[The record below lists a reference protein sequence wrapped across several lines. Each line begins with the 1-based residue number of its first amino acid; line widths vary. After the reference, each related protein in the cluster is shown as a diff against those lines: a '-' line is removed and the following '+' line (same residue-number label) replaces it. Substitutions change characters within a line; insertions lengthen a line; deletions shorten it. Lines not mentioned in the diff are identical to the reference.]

1 MKARLFADENRKWWT
16 LAAVAFGLFM
26 IMLDNTVVN
35 VALPAIQE
43 SLDLKISE
51 LEWVVAGYAL
61 TFGALMLTG
70 GKLAD
75 LFGRRLIFVVG
86 LSVFT
91 LSSLACGLADSAN
104 ILIAA
109 RVVQGVGAAMMNP
122 ATLSIITV
130 TFPPRQR
137 GTAIGIW
144 VGVSALALAIGPL
157 VGGLITEHINW
168 NWIFFI
174 NVPVGIVAIIAAF
187 VFVDESRDT
196 SHEQQPDVPGLIAS
210 AVGLFALTYGLIEA
224 NAYGWSSPRI
234 IASFVIAAGALV
246 IFVLLERHQRLPML
260 DLSLFRNRTF
270 SGANTVML
278 MTALAMFGVFFY
290 VSLFMQNILRYSPTQ
305 AGAAFLP
312 MTVLI
317 ILVAPQAGRL
327 ADRFGSRPFVG
338 GGLFLV
344 AVSLAIFS
352 QLSTDSTFWTL
363 LPGMITGGIG
373 MAATMTPTT
382 AAAMGAVQ
390 RDKAGVGSAVLNSAR
405 QVGGSLGIAIMG
417 AIVASGL
424 SSALAAGDTPDE
436 AFVHGL
442 HNGLLVAAAI
452 ALAGSV
458 IGFALVRKP
467 AQHAGEPEPV
477 AEPES
482 VPAELV
488 EY

>member
-1 MKARLFADENRKWWT
+1 
-16 LAAVAFGLFM
+16 M

-43 SLDLKISE
+43 SLDLKISQ

-75 LFGRRLIFVVG
+75 LFGRRLMFVVG
-86 LSVFT
+86 LAIFT
-91 LSSLACGLADSAN
+91 LSSLACGLAESAN
-104 ILIAA
+104 VLIAA
-109 RVVQGVGAAMMNP
+109 RVVQGVGAALMNP

-168 NWIFFI
+168 NWVFFI
-174 NVPVGIVAIIAAF
+174 NIPVGIVAIAAAF
-187 VFVDESRDT
+187 LFIDESRDT
-196 SHEQQPDVPGLIAS
+196 SHEQRPDIPGLVTS
-210 AVGLFALTYGLIEA
+210 AVGLFALTYALIEA
-224 NAYGWSSPRI
+224 NTYGWTSTRI
-234 IASFVIAAGALV
+234 IAAFVIAAVSLV
-246 IFVLLERHQRLPML
+246 AFVLLERHQRLPML
-260 DLSLFRNRTF
+260 DLSLFRNSTF
-270 SGANTVML
+270 AGANTVML
-278 MTALAMFGVFFY
+278 LTTLAMFGVFFY
-290 VSLFMQNILRYSPTQ
+290 ISLYMQNVLDYSPTQ

-327 ADRFGSRPFVG
+327 ADRIGARPLIG

-344 AVSLAIFS
+344 AVSLALFS
-352 QLSTDSTFWTL
+352 QMSTESTFWSL
-363 LPGMITGGIG
+363 FPAMVIGGLG
-373 MAATMTPTT
+373 MASSMTPST

-390 RDKAGVGSAVLNSAR
+390 RDKAGVGSAVLNSSR
-405 QVGGSLGIAIMG
+405 QVGGSLGIAITG
-417 AIVASGL
+417 AIVASGA
-424 SSALAAGDTPDE
+424 SSALASGSTGEE

-442 HNGLLVAAAI
+442 HNGLLVGAGI
-452 ALAGSV
+452 ALVGSL
-458 IGFALVRKP
+458 IGVVTIRK
-467 AQHAGEPEPV
+467 HTHHEPEPV
-477 AEPES
+477 PT
-482 VPAELV
+482 ELV
-488 EY
+488 DYSG